1 MDKRAA
7 EDKAILSEINA
18 NIEAH
23 RLYVNQIKKQL
34 EREKTRLMDL
44 ETQRL
49 VVLAL
54 RNARG
59 DAA

>member
-7 EDKAILSEINA
+7 EDKAILSEIDA

-54 RNARG
+54 QNARG
-59 DAA
+59 DA